1 MTISFFSSASN
12 AAIQKGL
19 KTSALL
25 TITAGII
32 TLIMR
37 TQKEERTPNS
47 TPLDNLTQLMAI
59 LPEHQKITEKNTN
72 EVRLPFQNI

>member
-12 AAIQKGL
+12 GAIQKGL
-19 KTSALL
+19 KTTALL
-25 TITAGII
+25 AITAGII

-37 TQKEERTPNS
+37 TQKEEQTPNA
-47 TPLDNLTQLMAI
+47 TTTDNLAQLMAI
-59 LPEHQKITEKNTN
+59 LPEHGKITEKNTN